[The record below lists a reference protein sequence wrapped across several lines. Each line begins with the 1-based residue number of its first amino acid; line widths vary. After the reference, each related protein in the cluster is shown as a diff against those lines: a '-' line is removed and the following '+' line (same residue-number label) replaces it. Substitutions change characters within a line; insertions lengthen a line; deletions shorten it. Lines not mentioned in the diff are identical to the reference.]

1 MATTA
6 DSAVSIEDREKIA
19 KEIAKT
25 SSSIRKKVR
34 ALKTGRI
41 EEDIA
46 LERHFRPVIEPLK
59 QIAKNAGDATS
70 DSVLI
75 NADVEKKYEDTT
87 HMTKR
92 KRSNPSSNDSFTAST
107 PLRPKWLRLFSS
119 TNIPVGASTPKNTSH
134 KAQSINIPN
143 IGIDVPS
150 TLTFEPSSDSFVT
163 SVRRELQTSKG
174 HETLRSHLGPLG
186 QRYFGAI
193 LGSDKDKTMDYVYGV
208 HFTNDGA
215 KIGDKVID
223 VDKDDNIIIDGR
235 EYRGTR
241 GLYELIFKRMPNTS
255 FCTEEDKQTYKN
267 ILLTTNAHRREHKPS
282 GQILSNKG
290 HKYKFVIAPLFS
302 QGLPIRNQVKVY
314 RAP

>member
-1 MATTA
+1 
-6 DSAVSIEDREKIA
+6 
-19 KEIAKT
+19 
-25 SSSIRKKVR
+25 
-34 ALKTGRI
+34 
-41 EEDIA
+41 
-46 LERHFRPVIEPLK
+46 
-59 QIAKNAGDATS
+59 
-70 DSVLI
+70 
-75 NADVEKKYEDTT
+75 
-87 HMTKR
+87 
-92 KRSNPSSNDSFTAST
+92 
-107 PLRPKWLRLFSS
+107 
-119 TNIPVGASTPKNTSH
+119 VGASTPKNTSH
-134 KAQSINIPN
+134 KAQSNNIPN

-208 HFTNDGA
+208 HFANDGA

-223 VDKDDNIIIDGR
+223 VDKDDNIIIDGT

-302 QGLPIRNQVKVY
+302 QGLPKKSGKSLP
-314 RAP
+314 RAMMLNDNVIDYVHWNDPNELVDRLRLLDASRQAGNNAHDSEILSIIEELREEGLIIN